1 MTDEEFG
8 DKLLYNI
15 FYTGASWG
23 EGRQL
28 DSHGATHKEFP
39 AFKTTKTSKWRSWS
53 DGGDDRMY
61 RGSNQVFHRQ
71 RNLSNDCFEMG
82 LTWAKVEYYEF
93 LYSLTMFLFV
103 SLWTL
108 VYSSL

>member
-1 MTDEEFG
+1 
-8 DKLLYNI
+8 
-15 FYTGASWG
+15 
-23 EGRQL
+23 
-28 DSHGATHKEFP
+28 
-39 AFKTTKTSKWRSWS
+39 
-53 DGGDDRMY
+53 MY

-108 VYSSL
+108 VFILLSETVWIFCESGHFGE